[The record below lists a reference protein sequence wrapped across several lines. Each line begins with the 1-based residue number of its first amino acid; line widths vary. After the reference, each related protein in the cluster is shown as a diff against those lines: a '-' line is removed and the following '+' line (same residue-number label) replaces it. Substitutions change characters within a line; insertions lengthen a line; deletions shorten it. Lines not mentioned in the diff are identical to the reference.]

1 MSKIQSKTE
10 NAQKDKY
17 RITNWSAYNKSLV
30 KRGDISVWFDE
41 AILESWFYTGPS
53 QKGGQYVYS
62 DKCIESLLGLK
73 VVFNLAY
80 RQTEGFADSLL
91 RLLNYEPVVPSY
103 SQINR
108 RAKDI
113 KVSLALP
120 KSKGPLHLV
129 FDSTGLKVYGE
140 GEWKVR
146 KHGYSKRRTWRKL
159 HLGVDE
165 KSGLIYAQVLT
176 ENDVDDASQLDPM
189 LEQVDSPVEKIGAD
203 GAYDKSKCWDTLAW
217 RKIQGNIPPREGAVY
232 WTDEKGRLLNHQRNK
247 ILKQIDRWGKKKWKE
262 KSGYHRR
269 SLSETAMFRF
279 KKIFGPDLYS
289 RESTRQGTEAAIK
302 IKALNKMTALG
313 MPISVKV
320 A

>member
-1 MSKIQSKTE
+1 LR
-10 NAQKDKY
+10 Y
-17 RITNWSAYNKSLV
+17 RLNGFRK
-30 KRGDISVWFDE
+30 
-41 AILESWFYTGPS
+41 AI
-53 QKGGQYVYS
+53 
-62 DKCIESLLGLK
+62 D
-73 VVFNLAY
+73 
-80 RQTEGFADSLL
+80 
-91 RLLNYEPVVPSY
+91 
-103 SQINR
+103 R

-120 KSKGPLHLV
+120 KSNSPLHLV

-203 GAYDKSKCWDTLAW
+203 GAYDKSKCWDTLAL
-217 RKIQGNIPPREGAVY
+217 RKIQGIIPPREDAVY

-262 KSGYHRR
+262 KIGYHRR

-279 KKIFGPDLYS
+279 KKVFGPDLFS
-289 RESTRQGTEAAIK
+289 RESSRQGTEAAIK